1 MVTDTPSAFPQTAG
15 APLPEWVTSGIRYLG
30 VASGLLAIV
39 FVINNFLIF
48 GFGLPG
54 PWNIMTGSESSGL
67 GFAQCALVLAAILYP
82 AWQVRSGGSLR
93 SDSARLNGIA
103 EYLIRLAFWSVF
115 FIGIAD
121 AIISFLRVEDIHKV
135 LFGDDIATS
144 LGLSNLRGAYVHIPL
159 MLVGA
164 VVAARERS
172 ISIVWLALLVVIAE
186 LLIVLARFVFAYEQ
200 TFMGD
205 LVRFWYAALFLFAS
219 AYTLKEDA
227 HVRVDVFYANFTRR
241 TRSILN
247 VTGTVAFGLPL
258 CWLILLRGMW
268 EKTSLINSPM
278 FNFETSMSGF
288 GMYVKYLMAAFLIVF
303 ALSMLFQF
311 TATLFSALADIDENV
326 EDDPAQDTSVEGLS

>member
-1 MVTDTPSAFPQTAG
+1 MVTSTSSTVSQTAVVH
-15 APLPEWVTSGIRYLG
+15 LPEWLTLGIRYLG
-30 VASGLLAIV
+30 LTSGLLAIV

-48 GFGLPG
+48 GFDLPG
-54 PWNIMTGSESSGL
+54 PLGILTGESNSQL
-67 GFAQCALVLAAILYP
+67 GWGQVAILLVAMVYP
-82 AWQVRSGGSLR
+82 AWRLKNGGSLR
-93 SDSARLNGIA
+93 TDAKSLESIA
-103 EYLIRLAFWSVF
+103 DYIIRIAFWAVF
-115 FIGIAD
+115 FVGLAD
-121 AIISFLRVEDIHKV
+121 ALISFLRVEDLHKV
-135 LFGDDIATS
+135 LFGPDIATS
-144 LGLSNLRGAYVHIPL
+144 LGMSNQRGTYVHIPL
-159 MLVGA
+159 MLVA
-164 VVAARERS
+164 AYVASRDKS
-172 ISIVWLALLVVIAE
+172 VSIVWLALLVVIAE
-186 LLIVLARFVFAYEQ
+186 LFIVLARFVFAYEQ

-247 VTGTVAFGLPL
+247 VTGTVTFGLPL

-278 FNFETSMSGF
+278 LNFETSMSGF

-311 TATLFSALADIDENV
+311 TATLFNALADIDENV
-326 EDDPAQDTSVEGLS
+326 EDDPAQDTGVEG